1 MNRWKFTI
9 AILILLMF
17 THSQAIN
24 ETETQRE
31 KMFHLIYEMY
41 NSRPTPKGSW
51 EKALS
56 GRTSQSYNVMKG
68 DTLWDISKTL
78 FGDGFFWSKIWSLNR
93 FITNP
98 HQIDVGQTIYFY
110 PGAGLEPPSI
120 DVKKTPINPLLTKF
134 AGKGFSTSMP
144 PSAFSPPLNIASMQI
159 PKSMRSES
167 PEFKGFPGSIPE
179 WSFAKVA
186 KNKTTLRWVSLS
198 REHPEAELSLTYFL
212 TEMRVESK
220 GFIAEVERGGSTASD
235 RDFIF
240 IEPMENLKVG
250 DTYTVVKEIGHV
262 KDIEDEQYSPSM
274 IQIQG
279 EVKIVGEV
287 DGFYKA
293 FVTKTI
299 APIEVDADIVKGT
312 IPKFNMTD
320 SGDFI
325 NQRATIIGGEFDL
338 NRNLMC
344 LQSIVFLN
352 RGAKDGLMRGRRL
365 LVNANHMVR
374 NPASL
379 AFDNSWTS
387 AIVKVIRVEE
397 NYATAVVLTSSE
409 MVTRGDFTG
418 EPRKK
423 YKHRYS
429 PKDDFLEGRTEE
441 NFGDSNLEEDNSGY
455 SEDF

>member
-1 MNRWKFTI
+1 MNHWKLPLI
-9 AILILLMF
+9 ILITLMF
-17 THSQAIN
+17 TRSEAVN
-24 ETETQRE
+24 EADSHRE
-31 KMFHLIYEMY
+31 KMFNLIYEMY
-41 NSRPTPKGSW
+41 NSKPTPKGSW

-56 GRTSQSYNVMKG
+56 GRTSQTYNVMKG

-120 DVKKTPINPLLTKF
+120 DVKKTPPNPVLSKF
-134 AGKGFSTSMP
+134 VGKEFSTVLP

-159 PKSMRSES
+159 PKSLRPES
-167 PEFKGFPGSIPE
+167 PEFKGFPASIPE
-179 WSFAKVA
+179 WTFAKPT
-186 KNKTTLRWVSLS
+186 KNKTTLRWVSLN
-198 REHPEAELSLTYFL
+198 REHPEAELSLTYFV

-220 GFIAEVERGGSTASD
+220 GFIAEVERGGSVAAD
-235 RDFIF
+235 RDFVF

-250 DTYTVVKEIGHV
+250 DTYTVVKELGHV
-262 KDIEDEQYSPSM
+262 KDIEDEQFNPSM

-279 EVKIVGEV
+279 EVKIIGEI

-293 FVTKTI
+293 IVTKTI
-299 APIEVDADIVKGT
+299 APIEVDADIVKGN

-320 SGDFI
+320 TGDFI
-325 NQRATIIGGEFDL
+325 NQRATIIGGEYDI

-344 LQSIVFLN
+344 LQSVVFLN

-365 LVNANHMVR
+365 IVNANHMVR
-374 NPASL
+374 NPDSF

-387 AIVKVIRVEE
+387 AVVKVIRVEE

-409 MVTRGDFTG
+409 MVTPGDFTG
-418 EPRKK
+418 QPKQRN
-423 YKHRYS
+423 KHRYS

-441 NFGDSNLEEDNSGY
+441 NFGDSNLEDDDSGY